1 MLLRI
6 GLAIAGLIALAV
18 IALVIAVSY
27 TADCPAPV
35 QLQSR
40 ENTMMG
46 VFRPCY
52 GSPDVLQYSRSK
64 IPIAA
69 QNQVLVKV
77 AAASLNPLD
86 AHFMRGSPYMLRLFT
101 GIGAPGNRGI
111 GRDFAG
117 TVVAVGDG
125 VTALQPGDRIFG
137 GAGHAFSEYLV
148 RDVTGSVARIP
159 DTVSFEQAAGVP
171 IAGVTALQ
179 ALRDHGK
186 LESGQRVLINGA
198 SGGVGTYAVQIAK
211 AMGAHVTGVCSG
223 RNVELVKALGADQ
236 VFNYK
241 KEEYLESGQQFD
253 LIIDMVGN
261 HSPLDNR
268 GVLTPNGRLVIVG
281 GDKGNWVAPFITPIK
296 ASVTNLFVDQEL
308 LSFTAQMLAEDLAAV
323 ADMIAAGTVRTV
335 IDRHFPLSETSEA
348 MRYSESRRARGKI
361 IIDIALTNQESR
373 GY

>member
-1 MLLRI
+1 
-6 GLAIAGLIALAV
+6 
-18 IALVIAVSY
+18 
-27 TADCPAPV
+27 
-35 QLQSR
+35 
-40 ENTMMG
+40 
-46 VFRPCY
+46 
-52 GSPDVLQYSRSK
+52 
-64 IPIAA
+64 
-69 QNQVLVKV
+69 
-77 AAASLNPLD
+77 
-86 AHFMRGSPYMLRLFT
+86 
-101 GIGAPGNRGI
+101 
-111 GRDFAG
+111 
-117 TVVAVGDG
+117 
-125 VTALQPGDRIFG
+125 
-137 GAGHAFSEYLV
+137 
-148 RDVTGSVARIP
+148 
-159 DTVSFEQAAGVP
+159 
-171 IAGVTALQ
+171 
-179 ALRDHGK
+179 
-186 LESGQRVLINGA
+186 
-198 SGGVGTYAVQIAK
+198 
-211 AMGAHVTGVCSG
+211 MGAHVTGVCSG

-361 IIDIALTNQESR
+361 IIDIALTEQESR